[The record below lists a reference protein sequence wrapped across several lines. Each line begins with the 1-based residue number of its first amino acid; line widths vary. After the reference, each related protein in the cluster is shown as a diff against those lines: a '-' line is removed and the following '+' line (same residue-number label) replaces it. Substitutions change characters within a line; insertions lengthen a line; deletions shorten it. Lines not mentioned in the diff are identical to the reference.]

1 MGGVLLVDDDEAY
14 LRAFERAW
22 SGRDVLATASSKT
35 EALEL
40 SRQFS
45 PELAI
50 VDLYL
55 GGDSGLEVV
64 RELKALHSELRVIL
78 VSSYIT
84 IDLTMVAIRSG
95 ADDVITKPVTPDEI
109 MARLQTKPSAALP
122 AERPSLARVEWDY
135 IQRVLHDVGGNVSE
149 AARRLGIF
157 RSSLQRRLRKH
168 APKV

>member
-22 SGRDVLATASSKT
+22 SSHDVLVTASSKT

-55 GGDSGLEVV
+55 GHESGLEVV
-64 RELKALHSELRVIL
+64 QELKAQHPELRAIL

-95 ADDVITKPVTPDEI
+95 ADDVITKPISPDEI
-109 MARLQTKPSAALP
+109 LSRLDAKAATSLP

-135 IQRVLHDVGGNVSE
+135 IQRVLHDAGGNVSE

-168 APKV
+168 APKI

>member
-22 SGRDVLATASSKT
+22 SGRGVLATASSKA

-40 SRQFS
+40 AVQFT

-55 GGDSGLEVV
+55 GEESGLDVV
-64 RELKALHSELRVIL
+64 RELKARLPDLRVIL

-84 IDLTMVAIRSG
+84 IDLTMVAIRTG
-95 ADDVITKPVTPDEI
+95 ADDVVTKPITPDEI
-109 MARLQTKPSAALP
+109 MARLEAKPSTALP

-135 IQRVLHDVGGNVSE
+135 IQRVLHDAGGNVSE